1 MQVIRVVLN
10 RINTGK
16 EHIQELSP
24 WAHQNLNV
32 KKLRK
37 NQQRKQK
44 DWPVREE
51 KNQESVVF
59 WRPSEMWR

>member
-1 MQVIRVVLN
+1 MRVVLK
-10 RINTGK
+10 RINIDK
-16 EHIQELSP
+16 EHIQEPST
-24 WAHQNLNV
+24 WAHQNLNL

-37 NQQRKQK
+37 NQHRKQK